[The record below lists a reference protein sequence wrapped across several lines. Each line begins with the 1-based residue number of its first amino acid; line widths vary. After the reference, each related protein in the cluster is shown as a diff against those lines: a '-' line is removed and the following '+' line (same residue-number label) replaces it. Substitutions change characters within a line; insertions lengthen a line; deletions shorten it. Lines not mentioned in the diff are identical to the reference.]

1 LPRLFGDTAG
11 QFWQQKRCCKMRS
24 APSKSLALLL
34 AAALLGLTGSA
45 SPARADTYVF
55 DKDHT
60 EVRFSWARLGLSR
73 QSGRILDADGTVE
86 FDPEYPEEG
95 SVEVTFKVANIRTG
109 VKALDDQLTKT
120 KDFFD
125 AQQFPV
131 IVFRSVMVQRTGET
145 TGKVLGELTINGIT
159 KPVALDVTWVFTG
172 PHPHRQL
179 NSRYKDATVSVFS
192 ATATIQRSDWG
203 LTRVIPLVSD
213 EIQIAIETEMLRKN

>member
-1 LPRLFGDTAG
+1 
-11 QFWQQKRCCKMRS
+11 MRPT
-24 APSKSLALLL
+24 PSKNLAVLL
-34 AAALLGLTGSA
+34 AAALLSVTGSTSP
-45 SPARADTYVF
+45 SPAQAVTYVF
-55 DKDHT
+55 DKDQT
-60 EVRFSWARLGLSR
+60 EVRFIWTRLGLSR
-73 QSGRILDADGTVE
+73 QSGRILDAEGTVE
-86 FDPEYPEEG
+86 FDPENPEEG

-131 IVFRSVMVQRTGET
+131 IAFRSVMAQRTGET
-145 TGKVLGELTINGIT
+145 TGKVFGELTINGIT

-172 PHPHRQL
+172 PHPHAQL
-179 NSRYKDATVSVFS
+179 NSRYKDAVVSAFS

-213 EIQIAIETEMLRKN
+213 EIQITIETELIRKN